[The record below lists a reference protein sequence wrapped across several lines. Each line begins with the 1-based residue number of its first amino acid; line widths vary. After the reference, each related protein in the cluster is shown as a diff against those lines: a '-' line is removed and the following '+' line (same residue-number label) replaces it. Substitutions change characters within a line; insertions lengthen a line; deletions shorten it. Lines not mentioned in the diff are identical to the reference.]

1 MQPATDTVEPIP
13 EDRREVFGWQMYDW
27 AWSAFSTTVV
37 TALLGPY
44 LVELGEDNGGVD
56 VLGVTLE
63 PASFFTFTVAA
74 SSVLQVVFLPF
85 LGAIADHTAHKKA
98 LMMSLATSGS
108 VLLLG
113 LFFVTGS
120 TVVLGGV
127 LFLFAGALFGA
138 ASVIYNS
145 FLPEIA
151 PPERRDRISSQGYAY
166 GYVGGG
172 LWLAANLALISFMD
186 DTALAVR
193 LSLAGTG
200 VWCLVFFWWFPG
212 RLLRPRPAHRDKP
225 PGSGWLWFGFRAAW
239 GTLVSMWRNNPQ
251 ALLFLGAYLLYT
263 DGTGTVTGIATVF
276 AQEELDAEASELL
289 LLVLMIQFVAVPG
302 ALAFGRFAER
312 VGAKRALIANLSVWM
327 ALVIYAW
334 AALSSMT
341 ELWVM
346 GVVLAFVLGGALSL
360 SRSLFA
366 QMIPARQ
373 EAEYFG
379 FFEIAARGT
388 SWLGPLTFGLVNQFV
403 GSQRQA
409 ILSLIAFFALG
420 IAGVVLVDVGK
431 AMRDAGNDPDAIVV

>member
-1 MQPATDTVEPIP
+1 MTDID

-44 LVELGEDNGGVD
+44 VVELGEQNGGVGL
-56 VLGVTLE
+56 LGLTLE
-63 PASFFTFTVAA
+63 PASFFTFSVAA
-74 SSVLQVVFLPF
+74 SAVLQVVFLPM
-85 LGAIADHTAHKKA
+85 LGAVADHTPYKKA
-98 LMMSLATSGS
+98 LMMGLVTAGS

-113 LFFVTGS
+113 LFFVTTD
-120 TVVLGGV
+120 TVVLGGA
-127 LFLFAGALFGA
+127 LFAVAAATFGA

-151 PPERRDRISSQGYAY
+151 PPGRRDRISAVGYAY

-200 VWCLVFFWWFPG
+200 VWCLVFFWLYPG
-212 RLLRPRPAHRDKP
+212 RLLRSRPAHRQRP
-225 PGSGWLWFGFRAAW
+225 PGAGWFRFGADAALA
-239 GTLVSMWRNNPQ
+239 TLGRMRRDNPQ
-251 ALLFLGAYLLYT
+251 ALLFLVAYLLFT
-263 DGTGTVTGIATVF
+263 DGTGTVTGVATVF
-276 AQEELDAEASELL
+276 AQEELGASATELL
-289 LLVLMIQFVAVPG
+289 LLVLVIQFVAVPG
-302 ALAFGRFAER
+302 AIAFGRLAER
-312 VGAKRALIANLSVWM
+312 VGAKRALLTNLSVWM
-327 ALVIYAW
+327 ALVVYAW
-334 AALSSMT
+334 GFLASMA

-346 GVVLAFVLGGALSL
+346 GMVLAFVLGGSLAL

-379 FFEIAARGT
+379 FYEIAARGT

-409 ILSLIAFFALG
+409 ILSLIAFLGLG
-420 IAGVVLVDVGK
+420 IVGVVLVDVRR
-431 AMRDAGNDPDAIVV
+431 AMLDAGNDPDAVVI

>member
-1 MQPATDTVEPIP
+1 MSEVVVDQV

-44 LVELGEDNGGVD
+44 LVELGEDNGGVE
-56 VLGVTLE
+56 VFGANLE
-63 PASFFTFTVAA
+63 PASFFTFVVAA
-74 SSVLQVVFLPF
+74 SAVVQVVFLPF
-85 LGAIADHTAHKKA
+85 LGAIADHTAYKKA
-98 LMMSLATSGS
+98 LMMSLATTGS

-127 LFLFAGALFGA
+127 LFAIAGAVFGA

-151 PPERRDRISSQGYAY
+151 PPERRDRVSSVGYAY

-172 LWLAANLALISFMD
+172 LWLAANLAMISFMD

-200 VWCLVFFWWFPG
+200 VWCLVFFWLFPG
-212 RLLRPRPAHRDKP
+212 RLLRARPAHREKP
-225 PGSGWLWFGFRAAW
+225 PGSGWVFFGFRAA
-239 GTLVSMWRNNPQ
+239 GSTLVAMWRNNRQ
-251 ALLFLGAYLLYT
+251 ALLFLGAYLLFT

-276 AQEELDAEASELL
+276 AQEELDAEPSELL
-289 LLVLMIQFVAVPG
+289 LLVLMIQFIAVPG

-327 ALVIYAW
+327 GLVVYAW
-334 AALSSMT
+334 AALTSMT

-346 GVVLAFVLGGALSL
+346 GVVLAFVLGGAVSL

-420 IAGVVLVDVGK
+420 IIGVVFVDVRK
-431 AMRDAGNDPDAIVV
+431 AMLDAGNDPDAVVI

>member
-1 MQPATDTVEPIP
+1 MSEVVVDQV
-13 EDRREVFGWQMYDW
+13 EDRREVVGWQMYDW

-44 LVELGEDNGGVD
+44 LVELGEDNGGVE
-56 VLGVTLE
+56 VLGANLE

-74 SSVLQVVFLPF
+74 SAVIQVIFLPF
-85 LGAIADHTAHKKA
+85 LGAIADHTAYKKA
-98 LMMSLATSGS
+98 LMMSLATTGS

-127 LFLFAGALFGA
+127 LFAIAGAVFGA

-151 PPERRDRISSQGYAY
+151 PPERRDRVSAVGYAY

-172 LWLAANLALISFMD
+172 LWLAANLAMISFMD

-200 VWCLVFFWWFPG
+200 VWCLVFFWLFPG
-212 RLLRPRPAHRDKP
+212 RLLRARPAHREKP
-225 PGSGWLWFGFRAAW
+225 PGSGWFFFGFTAAASTLRA
-239 GTLVSMWRNNPQ
+239 MWRNNRQ
-251 ALLFLGAYLLYT
+251 ALLFLGAYLLFT

-276 AQEELDAEASELL
+276 AQEELDAEPSELL

-312 VGAKRALIANLSVWM
+312 VGAKRALIANLSVWTG
-327 ALVIYAW
+327 LVVYAW
-334 AALSSMT
+334 AALTSMT

-346 GVVLAFVLGGALSL
+346 GVVLAFVLGGAVSL

-409 ILSLIAFFALG
+409 ILSLIVFFGLG
-420 IAGVVLVDVGK
+420 IAGVVLVDVRK
-431 AMRDAGNDPDAIVV
+431 AMLDAGNDPDAIVI